1 MSNFGRNKIALVLA
15 CASVLVGKTQAMNT
29 NRAKNPQTV
38 GAVGGA
44 AVRNQ
49 PKKINRAKIVKI
61 FGFSAAGLAALE
73 TIHSLIG
80 GFTDSE
86 LGSLSIGRAI
96 RNNVKKNEQ
105 PDPKEQKKSN
115 QKINDKIKIKNKKTD
130 KDNDK
135 IEIKNKKTD
144 KNFDIINEKLKSV
157 KVDENDAKH
166 KDVMLKAFEHF
177 REQIKGCTLD
187 NLANIDIFDYDNNNG
202 NAGKQGL
209 LNIFSDKEKISN
221 VEIEFVPGGQFK
233 PHFVIG
239 FDCDGK
245 KQKIELWDID
255 NSGGVCVEYFFA
267 YNDNDTKVAF
277 IIGYDKL
284 GLQSE

>member
-15 CASVLVGKTQAMNT
+15 CASVLGGKTQAMNT
-29 NRAKNPQTV
+29 NRAKTSQIV

-49 PKKINRAKIVKI
+49 PKKINWAKIVKI

-80 GFTDSE
+80 GFTDSK
-86 LGSLSIGRAI
+86 LGSYSVGRAI

-115 QKINDKIKIKNKKTD
+115 QEINDKIK
-130 KDNDK
+130 
-135 IEIKNKKTD
+135 IKNKKTD